1 MINLFSICIV
11 AVNQLNTKHQVKHLY
26 EPLNLISLGFFKMG
40 AVVDGRSGDPEPLL
54 IGL

>member
-1 MINLFSICIV
+1 MIRCCISGSGC
-11 AVNQLNTKHQVKHLY
+11 LY